1 MSRQKELDADAKAI
15 QQKEFV
21 VQLKKL
27 DANSTEVDNY
37 QSMFVLATWKKIKE
51 TKLKFSQWSI
61 TVF

>member
-27 DANSTEVDNY
+27 DGNSTEADNY
-37 QSMFVLATWKKIKE
+37 QSMFVLTTWQKIKK
-51 TKLKFSQWSI
+51 TRLKFSQGSI
-61 TVF
+61 AVF

>member
-37 QSMFVLATWKKIKE
+37 QSMFVLVTWKKIKE

>member
-1 MSRQKELDADAKAI
+1 MSRQKELDADAKTI